1 MAEAQQLVTDQNGFI
16 TEGRFAGMHISQLA
30 EYASSL
36 EQHAQSA
43 PGEQPPPQTPQQRLA
58 AAGGGRVDNAT
69 LLTWQRL
76 EQDDETAFA
85 AQVGDYEEY
94 RKDIEEI
101 KRRMPPEQRVQR
113 GFHEMLY
120 TNVKLQKKPELR
132 KSLYGQAAPAVVE
145 ETEEGEEQQ
154 AETEPVAPQVPA
166 GRPTSPAPVKPKA
179 APPAAPA
186 LKSTPART
194 TSAPAN
200 RGTKLVA
207 TDKVRAF
214 CIRTGM
220 EVDAYL
226 KDMASRG
233 MTQDDLD
240 RISAPR
246 SAAAQNRPR
255 SIYDER

>member
-1 MAEAQQLVTDQNGFI
+1 
-16 TEGRFAGMHISQLA
+16 
-30 EYASSL
+30 
-36 EQHAQSA
+36 
-43 PGEQPPPQTPQQRLA
+43 
-58 AAGGGRVDNAT
+58 
-69 LLTWQRL
+69 LTWQRL
-76 EQDDETAFA
+76 EQDDETSFA
-85 AQVGDYEEY
+85 ANVGDYEEY

-132 KSLYGQAAPAVVE
+132 KSLYGTATPAPAEV
-145 ETEEGEEQQ
+145 EEGE
-154 AETEPVAPQVPA
+154 AEEVAPQE
-166 GRPTSPAPVKPKA
+166 PTTQPTPTPTPVKTPKA